1 MCILENG
8 EIEIMDL
15 AIIAAKQ
22 VLEMF
27 LMILAGFIC
36 FKTGVIKEEGKKALS
51 DLLLYLVVP
60 AMIVNSYL
68 VEHDSSMTGN
78 LVRMLIYS
86 ILMVGTGLVITYA
99 VLFSKK
105 NKDRGIM
112 RFACGFSNAA
122 YMGFPLIQALFGSE
136 GLLYASAFVTV
147 YNILLWTAGYGIV
160 SKKVHAKE
168 VLRTI
173 FTNPVLIS
181 VMAGLLIYL
190 CQIPVPDIIKQPV
203 SLVGN
208 MNTPLSMFITGMIIA
223 GSDVKG
229 LVYNKNIWYIILVRQ
244 LVIPA
249 VCFGIFSLFH
259 VTGMAAQVV
268 LLLEACPS
276 AAITSVFAVQFGYDE
291 NLAAGA
297 VVITT
302 FFSILT
308 LPVCAMLLTA

>member
-1 MCILENG
+1 ME
-8 EIEIMDL
+8 L
-15 AIIAAKQ
+15 ALITVKQ
-22 VLEMF
+22 VVVLF
-27 LMILAGFIC
+27 ILIFAGFVC
-36 FKTGVIKEEGKKALS
+36 VKTKAVKMEGKKAFS
-51 DLLLYLVVP
+51 DLLLYLIVP
-60 AMIVNSYL
+60 AMVINSYMMEFNIDIL
-68 VEHDSSMTGN
+68 HN
-78 LVRMLIYS
+78 LLKAFELS
-86 ILMVGTGLVITYA
+86 ILLLLIGLFITLA
-99 VLFSKK
+99 LTAKHKSP
-105 NKDRGIM
+105 DLPIM
-112 RFACGFSNAA
+112 RFACIFSNAA

-160 SKKVHAKE
+160 SKKVRAKE

-181 VMAGLLIYL
+181 VVAGLLIYL
-190 CQIPVPDIIKQPV
+190 CQIPVPD
-203 SLVGN
+203 

-249 VCFGIFSLFH
+249 VCFGVFSLFH

>member
-122 YMGFPLIQALFGSE
+122 YMGFPLIQALFGAE
-136 GLLYASAFVTV
+136 GILYASVYVTV
-147 YNILLWTAGYGIV
+147 YNILLWTVGYSFV
-160 SKKVHAKE
+160 TKKVNVKEIAKSILTAPCIIA
-168 VLRTI
+168 VFI
-173 FTNPVLIS
+173 GLILY
-181 VMAGLLIYL
+181 GLNVH
-190 CQIPVPDIIKQPV
+190 VPDII
-203 SLVGN
+203 G
-208 MNTPLSMFITGMIIA
+208 TPLSMIAAINTPGSMIITGVTIA
-223 GSDVKG
+223 GSSMAV
-229 LVYNKNIWYIILVRQ
+229 LLKNRRLFEVIGIRLF
-244 LVIPA
+244 LIPA
-249 VCFGIFSLFH
+249 AC
-259 VTGMAAQVV
+259 
-268 LLLEACPS
+268 LLVMYLIGGNGTTAMVALMLEACPC
-276 AAITSVFAVQFGYDE
+276 AAITTMFSLKFGHVE
-291 NLAAGA
+291 NLE
-297 VVITT
+297 
-302 FFSILT
+302 
-308 LPVCAMLLTA
+308 

>member
-105 NKDRGIM
+105 NKDRDFHLF
-112 RFACGFSNAA
+112 RHFSVRREYFMQA
-122 YMGFPLIQALFGSE
+122 YM
-136 GLLYASAFVTV
+136 LLY
-147 YNILLWTAGYGIV
+147 
-160 SKKVHAKE
+160 
-168 VLRTI
+168 TI
-173 FTNPVLIS
+173 FCCGRL
-181 VMAGLLIYL
+181 
-190 CQIPVPDIIKQPV
+190 DIR
-203 SLVGN
+203 
-208 MNTPLSMFITGMIIA
+208 LSR
-223 GSDVKG
+223 K
-229 LVYNKNIWYIILVRQ
+229 K
-244 LVIPA
+244 
-249 VCFGIFSLFH
+249 
-259 VTGMAAQVV
+259 
-268 LLLEACPS
+268 
-276 AAITSVFAVQFGYDE
+276 
-291 NLAAGA
+291 
-297 VVITT
+297 
-302 FFSILT
+302 
-308 LPVCAMLLTA
+308 

>member
-1 MCILENG
+1 M
-8 EIEIMDL
+8 
-15 AIIAAKQ
+15 
-22 VLEMF
+22 
-27 LMILAGFIC
+27 
-36 FKTGVIKEEGKKALS
+36 
-51 DLLLYLVVP
+51 
-60 AMIVNSYL
+60 
-68 VEHDSSMTGN
+68 
-78 LVRMLIYS
+78 
-86 ILMVGTGLVITYA
+86 
-99 VLFSKK
+99 
-105 NKDRGIM
+105 
-112 RFACGFSNAA
+112 
-122 YMGFPLIQALFGSE
+122 
-136 GLLYASAFVTV
+136 TV

-259 VTGMAAQVV
+259 VTGMARRWYFYWKPARVRRLRLCLQW
-268 LLLEACPS
+268 
-276 AAITSVFAVQFGYDE
+276 QFGYDE